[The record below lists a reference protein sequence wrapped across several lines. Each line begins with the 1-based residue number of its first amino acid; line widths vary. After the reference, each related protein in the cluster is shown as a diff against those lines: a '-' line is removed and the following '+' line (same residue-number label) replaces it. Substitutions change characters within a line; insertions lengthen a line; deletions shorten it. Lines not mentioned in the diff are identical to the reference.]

1 MLQQPTNAHTQ
12 ADLQVS
18 PNDLT
23 GVTGPLVKV
32 KTSLNN
38 WESVKVGNLMDKIE
52 KVIAEHHLAAQ
63 RSTVGPA
70 HQETSISNA
79 KKKTAVVGK
88 PRDIL
93 VDELV
98 VEVEE
103 PKVGDGKRIVVYCI
117 GCLKRT
123 SGRDANRIK
132 QHGKDC
138 NVCFKILR

>member
-12 ADLQVS
+12 ADFQVS
-18 PNDLT
+18 PNDL
-23 GVTGPLVKV
+23 TGPLVKV

-52 KVIAEHHLAAQ
+52 KVIAERHLAAQ
-63 RSTVGPA
+63 CSTGVGLA
-70 HQETSISNA
+70 CQETSISNA
-79 KKKTAVVGK
+79 NKKTAVVGK

-103 PKVGDGKRIVVYCI
+103 LKVGDGKRIVVYCYDTLFTFTF
-117 GCLKRT
+117 CY
-123 SGRDANRIK
+123 DF
-132 QHGKDC
+132 D
-138 NVCFKILR
+138 

>member
-1 MLQQPTNAHTQ
+1 MRQPTNAHTQ

-23 GVTGPLVKV
+23 GLLVKV

-52 KVIAEHHLAAQ
+52 KVIAERHLAAQ
-63 RSTVGPA
+63 RSTGVWPA

-88 PRDIL
+88 PQDIL

-103 PKVGDGKRIVVYCI
+103 PKVGDGKWMVMYCI

-123 SGRDANRIK
+123 SGHDANWIK
-132 QHGKDC
+132 QHGKNC
-138 NVCFKILR
+138 NICFKILR